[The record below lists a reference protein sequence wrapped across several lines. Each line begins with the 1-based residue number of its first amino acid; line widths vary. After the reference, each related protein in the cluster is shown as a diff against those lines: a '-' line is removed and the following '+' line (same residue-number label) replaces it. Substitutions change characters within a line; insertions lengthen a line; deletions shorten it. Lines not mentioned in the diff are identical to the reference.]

1 MAFKWDTDRIVSVC
15 AMVVG
20 VGSLAIILFQ
30 TRIMREQQ
38 RASVL
43 PYLMIAIQSN
53 SESTNLTLRNAGI
66 GPALLDDVRVHYKGK
81 DYEVDPYDF
90 FVQQRPEVFNTVG
103 LSVDKLMPG
112 RLVPAG
118 EWIQTLGTG
127 GAEAGATLL
136 RELLHLFVIAEVP
149 NTWLVGAG
157 VTKPPSERAVVIVT
171 YSSVYGERWHLRSDS
186 FVPVAGPAPGVR

>member
-1 MAFKWDTDRIVSVC
+1 M
-15 AMVVG
+15 
-20 VGSLAIILFQ
+20 
-30 TRIMREQQ
+30 
-38 RASVL
+38 
-43 PYLMIAIQSN
+43 
-53 SESTNLTLRNAGI
+53 
-66 GPALLDDVRVHYKGK
+66 RVHYKGK

-112 RLVPAG
+112 WLVPAG

-127 GAEAGATLL
+127 GAEADATLL

-149 NTWLVGAG
+149 NTWLVGPG
-157 VTKPPSERAVVIVT
+157 VTKPPSERAGVIVT